1 MFDRRKFLKSAAA
14 AGALPI
20 ASNLAFAAPGQGQG
34 HRGGTLTIAVT
45 PEPTMLTGAFN
56 TSTPI
61 GIISTKMLEGLFR
74 YDKNLEL
81 VPELAKSW
89 KWSSDGLTLTFDLQR
104 NVKWHDGTPF
114 TSKDVAF
121 SMLKV
126 WKELHSYGRAAFANV
141 TGVDTPDDNT
151 VVVHLSA
158 PAKYMMGNLSPYVAQ
173 VLPRHLY
180 EGTDITRNEYNLKPV
195 GTGPFVFKEWVKG
208 SHVITERNPSYWGE
222 GLPYLDGVIFRFIPD
237 AGARAVAFESGEVQ
251 LGYGNAVPL
260 NELKKFAASKKFN
273 VSTAG
278 TEYMSTIF
286 LHELN
291 TRRPPFDNVKV
302 RHAVLHAI
310 NREQMIRVVWNGL
323 GKVATGPVAST
334 TPRFYNPNTVQYPYD
349 PKKAEALLDEAGYKK
364 KGSTRFK
371 IYHDFLPY
379 GSDFQ
384 RTAEFTKQQLSR
396 VGIEVEIRSS
406 DFATFLRRVYTDYDF
421 DMTNTNF
428 TTMPDPTLGVQRL
441 YWSKNIV
448 KGVPY
453 SNASGYNNPE
463 MDKLWEMAQVEADD
477 ERRRQHFFKIQEIAQ
492 RDLPILDLFEVQ
504 SATVSSNTL
513 KNHITNS
520 HAIFSS
526 LRDAYFET

>member
-1 MFDRRKFLKSAAA
+1 MFDRRMFLKSAAT

-20 ASNLAFAAPGQGQG
+20 ASNLAFATSGQAGR
-34 HRGGTLTIAVT
+34 RGGTLTIAVN
-45 PEPTMLTGAFN
+45 PEPTILTSAFN

-61 GIISTKMLEGLFR
+61 AIISTKMLEGLVR

-89 KWSSDGLTLTFDLQR
+89 KWSSDGLTLTFNLER

-126 WKELHSYGRAAFANV
+126 WKELHAYGRAAFANV
-141 TGVDTPDDNT
+141 TDVDTPDDHT
-151 VVVHLSA
+151 VVVRLSA

-173 VLPRHLY
+173 ILPRHLY
-180 EGTDITRNEYNLKPV
+180 ERTDITRNEYNVKPV

-208 SHVITERNPSYWGE
+208 SHVITARNPNYWGKD
-222 GLPYLDGVIFRFIPD
+222 LPYLDGVIFRFIPD
-237 AGARAVAFESGEVQ
+237 VGARSVAFASGEVQ

-260 NELKKFAASKKFN
+260 NELKKFETSERFD
-273 VSTAG
+273 VSSEG
-278 TEYMSTIF
+278 GEYTSPIF
-286 LHELN
+286 LLELN

-302 RHAVLHAI
+302 RQAVLHAI
-310 NREQMIRVVWNGL
+310 NREQLIRVVWNGL

-349 PKKAEALLDEAGYKK
+349 PKKSEALLDEAGYKK
-364 KGSTRFK
+364 KGRTRFK

-384 RTAEFTKQQLSR
+384 RSAEFTKQQLSR
-396 VGIEVEIRSS
+396 VGIDVEIRSS
-406 DFATFLRRVYTDYDF
+406 DFATFLRRIYTDYDF

-453 SNASGYNNPE
+453 SNASGYSNPE
-463 MDKLWEMAQVEADD
+463 MDKLWEMAQVEAD
-477 ERRRQHFFKIQEIAQ
+477 EEKRRQCFFKIQEIAQ
-492 RDLPILDLFEVQ
+492 RDLPILDLFEVKPV
-504 SATVSSNTL
+504 TVSSSKL
-513 KNHITNS
+513 KNHIVNS
-520 HAIFSS
+520 HASFSS
-526 LRDAYFET
+526 LRDAYFKS